1 MEAYGQ
7 LLKAQGVTADAL
19 GEKLATLKVSL
30 FHSGGKPLPGDV
42 LSVMEELGGKNSAV
56 LSPKKPGLEQTPPLP
71 TLLGKVVVKPTLTL
85 TTKRF
90 GR

>member
-1 MEAYGQ
+1 
-7 LLKAQGVTADAL
+7 
-19 GEKLATLKVSL
+19 
-30 FHSGGKPLPGDV
+30 
-42 LSVMEELGGKNSAV
+42 MEELGGKK
-56 LSPKKPGLEQTPPLP
+56 LSGLVAKEAGLEQTPPLP